1 MKQRI
6 RVLIADDEAPVIN
19 TFRNILVLDREND
32 FVVDHE
38 SSPDK
43 VLAGIEH
50 FQPHIVLLDNQ
61 FADKMVGI
69 DDLLPRIAG
78 QFPAV
83 KVIIVTGQRGSD
95 TDQIMRAIG
104 WNADAFL
111 DKAGLDPELLKAKI
125 LRAFAAYQLEARKS

>member
-6 RVLIADDEAPVIN
+6 RVLIADDESPVIN
-19 TFRNILVLDREND
+19 TFRNILVLDREHE
-32 FVVDHE
+32 FVVEYE

-43 VLAGIEH
+43 VLAGIEQ
-50 FQPHIVLLDNQ
+50 FQPHVVLLDNQ

-69 DDLLPRIAG
+69 DDLLPRIVG

-83 KVIIVTGQRGSD
+83 KVIIVTGHRGAD

-111 DKAGLDPELLKAKI
+111 DKAGLDPELLKTKI
-125 LRAFAAYQLEARKS
+125 VKAFAAYQQEAKKI